1 MSRTMSTKIVAAL
14 FATATGLVAATSSAT
29 AQSPYDYGYEYSYM
43 WDSSDITG
51 AYFGYNDPTSSGYSY
66 TIAYSGYGYNPAY
79 YYNPYYNDTYDNLY
93 LNPYYYYAVTNSDE
107 RGSLVNATSVASL
120 LLTTDSAITEL
131 LGN

>member
-1 MSRTMSTKIVAAL
+1 MSTKIAATL
-14 FATATGLVAATSSAT
+14 FATATGLIAATSSAT
-29 AQSPYDYGYEYSYM
+29 AQYPYDYGYGYDYSYM

-51 AYFGYNDPTSSGYSY
+51 AYFGYNDPISSESSY
-66 TIAYSGYGYNPAY
+66 ANAYAGYGYNPAY

-120 LLTTDSAITEL
+120 LLTTESLIA
-131 LGN
+131 GRGW